1 MNKIFIFL
9 LLSNLLIQYII
20 CATQC
25 KDVTDK
31 GGSECSTFPVAEKS
45 NKICIDNPD
54 TTDKDHPCL
63 EKYCEEIT
71 AKATDELCK
80 KLKNDTFT
88 CSVSGTGDAA
98 KCVATKIY
106 CEEITAK
113 ATDELCKK
121 LKNDT
126 FTCSVSGTGDAAK
139 CVATKIYCEEI
150 TKDATDDICGQFS
163 NDTDKCG
170 KTESKCLPTKYCEK
184 VEYTDNVKCENYPAK
199 TTDKKCHKDGNA
211 CKEYTPAD
219 DKDGVNGLKISLIM
233 LIILFLF

>member
-63 EKYCEEIT
+63 EK
-71 AKATDELCK
+71 
-80 KLKNDTFT
+80 
-88 CSVSGTGDAA
+88 
-98 KCVATKIY
+98 Y

>member
-1 MNKIFIFL
+1 MNKIFIFF

-20 CATQC
+20 CDPKCTEATSENIGDLQC
-25 KDVTDK
+25 SGLATDN
-31 GGSECSTFPVAEKS
+31 S
-45 NKICIDNPD
+45 NKKCIDNPNKA
-54 TTDKDHPCL
+54 TGQPLCV

-71 AKATDELCK
+71 AGAETELCQ

-106 CEEITAK
+106 CE
-113 ATDELCKK
+113 D
-121 LKNDT
+121 
-126 FTCSVSGTGDAAK
+126 
-139 CVATKIYCEEI
+139 I
-150 TKDATDDICGQFS
+150 TKDATDDICVKFS

-199 TTDKKCHKDGNA
+199 TTDKKCHKDGNG

-219 DKDGVNGLKISLIM
+219 DKDGVNGLKISIIM

>member
-20 CATQC
+20 CSDCT
-25 KDVTDK
+25 DVTSDNK
-31 GGSECSTFPVAEKS
+31 GGNACSSFSVTENS
-45 NKICIDNPD
+45 NKKCIDNPD
-54 TTDKDHPCL
+54 TAQKATIPCV

-71 AKATDELCK
+71 T
-80 KLKNDTFT
+80 
-88 CSVSGTGDAA
+88 GGDAGICQSLQNTTFKCSLDGS

-106 CEEITAK
+106 CDEITTGAD
-113 ATDELCKK
+113 ATICQSFQ
-121 LKNDT
+121 NTT
-126 FTCSVSGTGDAAK
+126 FKCSPNEGK
-139 CVATKIYCEEI
+139 CVSTKIYCEEI
-150 TKDATDDICGQFS
+150 TKDAKDDICGQFS
-163 NDTDKCG
+163 NDTDKCEITG
-170 KTESKCLPTKYCEK
+170 SKCLPTKYCEK